1 MVNIGAGRAP
11 SATWIEGDVQRL
23 PSNWTERYDVVL
35 GNYVMPFVRK
45 PETFFIEANRVL
57 RIGGRFAFTR
67 FVLEEGSPLEVVS
80 RCLSEGGKQTGVD
93 QRIDRFEVGHDDYV
107 SYTEPVDFCSHA
119 ELRMP
124 STSTLRHT
132 GEVTRDGWGLFF
144 NETLEQTLEGIGFDN
159 VKRETFECELG
170 VDTDEFRDLV
180 RSGLSRTSYLLERQ
194 TAEDREA
201 ILEAVMKELRTPLRQ
216 KCEFIAVDK
225 LKEPPPLPSPWADE
239 SDDEGEESAES
250 SSRKD

>member
-1 MVNIGAGRAP
+1 
-11 SATWIEGDVQRL
+11 
-23 PSNWTERYDVVL
+23 
-35 GNYVMPFVRK
+35 MPFVRK
-45 PETFFIEANRVL
+45 PEMFFIEANRVL

-80 RCLSEGGKQTGVD
+80 RRLSELGKQTGVD

-124 STSTLRHT
+124 SKSTLRHT

-159 VKRETFECELG
+159 VKRETFDCDLG
-170 VDTDEFRDLV
+170 LDTDEFRNMVL
-180 RSGLSRTSYLLERQ
+180 SGLSRTSYLLERQ
-194 TAEDREA
+194 AAEDREK
-201 ILEAVMKELRTPLRQ
+201 ILESVMAELRAPLRQ

-239 SDDEGEESAES
+239 SEDEEDDSSQPSSKKDEGS
-250 SSRKD
+250 K